1 MIRKVAIWCL
11 LAAILVSCSNQK
23 TETQKVSPKV
33 NQQPAQSILD
43 AQVSVEEKERTDWQN
58 PELVLSLL
66 GDLRGQT
73 VVDIGAGSGYFS
85 FKLAKTAEKVIAL
98 DVDPNALEYI
108 NDQKKVV
115 GDWSANIEARL
126 TPPDVP
132 NLLPEEADKVLIVN
146 TYTFLP
152 DKVKYLVR
160 LRDGMKD
167 GGQLVIVDFKEGD
180 IPVGPSDTFKQD
192 PGDVVAELRAINLT
206 DISVDVDRL
215 KYQYI
220 ITAKK

>member
-1 MIRKVAIWCL
+1 MIKNLAIWCL
-11 LAAILVSCSNQK
+11 LVLVLFSCSKQK
-23 TETQKVSPKV
+23 TNTQQASTKP
-33 NQQPAQSILD
+33 NQQPAQSTLGID
-43 AQVSVEEKERTDWQN
+43 SSIEEKERTEWQN
-58 PELVLSLL
+58 PQLVLSLL
-66 GDLRGQT
+66 GDLKGQT

-85 FKLAKTAEKVIAL
+85 FKLAKNAKKVIAL

-108 NDQKKVV
+108 NEQKKIV
-115 GDWSANIEARL
+115 GDWSTNIEARL

-132 NLLPEEADKVLIVN
+132 NLLPEEADKILIVN

-167 GGQLVIVDFKEGD
+167 GGQLVIVDFKQGD
-180 IPVGPSDTFKQD
+180 IPVGPTDTFKQH

-215 KYQYI
+215 EYQYI